1 MASFLPY
8 HADVWRRVVAN
19 AAEGWEREGKPAKS
33 LDFFIVDTH
42 KYPHSINYA
51 IVTNK
56 LFRRFLFFF
65 ITFLHFVTFFIFW
78 ILFFCNI
85 LLRRRRNK
93 NVTGGA
99 NKAYSAETHGVK
111 I

>member
-1 MASFLPY
+1 MINILKILINIFNILINILLFSHCKIPYKINQYLSIFL
-8 HADVWRRVVAN
+8 
-19 AAEGWEREGKPAKS
+19 
-33 LDFFIVDTH
+33 I
-42 KYPHSINYA
+42 
-51 IVTNK
+51 
-56 LFRRFLFFF
+56 FLL
-65 ITFLHFVTFFIFW
+65 FLHVLFENIKILNFFQKTIIKYICEAVFFGFYFFVTF
-78 ILFFCNI
+78 